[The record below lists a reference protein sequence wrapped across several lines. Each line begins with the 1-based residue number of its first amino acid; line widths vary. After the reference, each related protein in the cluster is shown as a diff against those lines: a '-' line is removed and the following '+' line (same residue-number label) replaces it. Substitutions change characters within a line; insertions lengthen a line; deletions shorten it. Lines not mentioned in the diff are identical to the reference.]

1 MRLCEGRKQEQPS
14 ERNVA
19 EEAQHHEVCALFWR
33 SARLPDEFEEKKLAI
48 EKFVVIATTARPKL
62 FSAIVSPTQP
72 AESADTAALGGLK
85 ARRR

>member
-1 MRLCEGRKQEQPS
+1 M
-14 ERNVA
+14 
-19 EEAQHHEVCALFWR
+19 
-33 SARLPDEFEEKKLAI
+33 LPDEFEEKKLAI

>member
-14 ERNVA
+14 ERNLV
-19 EEAQHHEVCALFWR
+19 EEAQHHGVCALFWR
-33 SARLPDEFEEKKLAI
+33 AADEFEEKKLAI

-62 FSAIVSPTQP
+62 FSVVSPTQP